1 MGAVYG
7 FRSVI
12 TDNQTRMPILS
23 LIVPGVALAHD
34 RGTEHGEAVWLR
46 GHQTPGQMPSSAGA
60 FEVQPAAERAGVRC
74 WFSTCAFRCVNFY
87 LLEGAGDTGPAMGG
101 GAMAWSI
108 ADVARMS
115 RVTSRTLRHYDEIG
129 LLPPAWIGSN
139 GHRYYEEADLL
150 RLQQILL
157 MRELGLGLREI
168 KAVLDSQVDQL
179 AALRG
184 HHRRLLAERD
194 RLEGLARTVGR
205 TIAAL
210 EEGEDNSDMA
220 KINRPENLFEGF
232 EPSSHESEAR
242 ERWPEQWE
250 QSQRAIAGMT
260 AEGMEQWQ
268 REVTAQMIR
277 MAEFMVAGT
286 PVADPAVQAE
296 VDAHYRGVCR
306 FWTPC
311 AAAYKG
317 LGQTYVD
324 DPRFRANFDQIADGL
339 GIYQRDAMA
348 VYADARLS

>member
-1 MGAVYG
+1 
-7 FRSVI
+7 
-12 TDNQTRMPILS
+12 
-23 LIVPGVALAHD
+23 
-34 RGTEHGEAVWLR
+34 
-46 GHQTPGQMPSSAGA
+46 
-60 FEVQPAAERAGVRC
+60 
-74 WFSTCAFRCVNFY
+74 
-87 LLEGAGDTGPAMGG
+87 
-101 GAMAWSI
+101 MAWSI

-115 RVTSRTLRHYDEIG
+115 GVTSRTLRHYDEIG

-157 MRELGLGLREI
+157 MRELDLGLREI
-168 KAVLDSQVDQL
+168 QAVLDSQVDQL
-179 AALRG
+179 DALRE

-194 RLEGLARTVGR
+194 RLETLARTVGR
-205 TIAAL
+205 TIAEL
-210 EEGEDNSDMA
+210 EEGKDNSDMT

-232 EPSSHESEAR
+232 EPGRHDAEAR

-250 QSQRAIAGMT
+250 QSQRALAGMT

-268 REVTAQMIR
+268 REATAQMIR

-296 VDAHYRGVCR
+296 VDAHYQGICR

-317 LGQTYVD
+317 LAQTYVD
-324 DPRFRANFDQIADGL
+324 DSAFRTNFDRIADGL
-339 GIYQRDAMA
+339 AVYQRDAMA
-348 VYADARLS
+348 LYADARLS